1 MRGVVVGA
9 IVAVMGVGLALP
21 VSAKDFALNGWISTE
36 LGGYK
41 HPPASYKVGDA
52 FTFTFNLRN
61 DRNTARTVCLETQI
75 YRLTTLNA
83 SSTLTEAQLETLVH
97 DTNPPQVKVKT
108 FPMGTH
114 TIAPYT
120 TKAALTAN
128 TVLDFATGVFQFDT
142 GPCGENFA
150 PGNAI
155 PFNAGFIRVVA
166 AAVVATPTPTPTSG
180 GGVLGSGGSTAPSA
194 GVLTLAATGSGAQPQ
209 GGVSWLALLL
219 GMALLAAAGLG
230 LMLRRVR

>member
-1 MRGVVVGA
+1 
-9 IVAVMGVGLALP
+9 
-21 VSAKDFALNGWISTE
+21 
-36 LGGYK
+36 
-41 HPPASYKVGDA
+41 
-52 FTFTFNLRN
+52 
-61 DRNTARTVCLETQI
+61 VCLETQI

-97 DTNPPQVKVKT
+97 DTNPQQVKVKT

-128 TVLDFATGVFQFDT
+128 TVLDFGAGIFQFDT
-142 GPCGENFA
+142 GPCGQNFA
-150 PGNAI
+150 AGNDI

-166 AAVVATPTPTPTSG
+166 APVVPPTTSG

-209 GGVSWLALLL
+209 GGASWLVLLL
-219 GMALLAAAGLG
+219 GTVLLAGAGLG
-230 LMLRRVR
+230 LALRRVR